1 MTTNNN
7 QGTAHDS
14 VQPYR
19 KQETPFVFSDN
30 GEVIDNTFTS
40 CSTTEDCANHN
51 HYVEQL
57 TNTQLLQSTTT
68 TTEQDCGSYI
78 TRFSNN
84 NSIIGTRATYE
95 SFIAEA
101 ENPAIAQ
108 ICKQLRELDP
118 ENDNYL
124 AAKRILKDELPLYA
138 YCGYNDDNDRSKKK
152 VFESNGNAI
161 IDIDGI
167 SNEEELQ
174 QIVAKILKWDEDTDH
189 TRLLLLHR
197 SPSYHGLRIVFVAN
211 PDLTMVENQIDFFTK
226 LDIPLSYRDKG
237 AHEIKRLS
245 YMVCKDYIFRVYE
258 KLFEGK
264 NTPIQIVTSSTTS
277 IADTTVS
284 STAPICDAVEWAE
297 NVTVDS
303 KLIDEYYKNHGFKR
317 TKTNR
322 HNFDRNYGQDLND
335 LGIQANEVK
344 AYYDAFIA
352 KFKKEGFYFPDDPSE
367 STEGINAVWW
377 GFTHPRDLQ
386 SSSNKNNNASRYDH
400 GDASMPVPYY
410 DCSFDQMI
418 ENFQNVVYQTSKI
431 DEINFPKAMQES
443 LTPIFNNTA
452 MRHLALANVYNILT
466 TASTY
471 LEKVTYAENEDNYG
485 QNICLLTLIEAETSE
500 GKSLAEKVYK
510 LWSAALREEEEQNAE
525 NYRQWKKTVKKAKKE
540 HPDTFDEDDY
550 PAPALPILTI
560 ENMDSTNKGLF
571 DLCQINDG
579 RRVSVFCTEIANLTD
594 SCENKNYG
602 VKASTICQLYDTAPL
617 TEIRSFAKAREMG
630 LPSGVQTATGA
641 VNIVATGVPDS
652 LTKFFNEND
661 VNNGKAS
668 RFNIIEVRKVYDKP
682 YDENGYPVKK
692 LEKMDIIK
700 PVCKIMSLNQG
711 TLVNSTFNALRENF
725 YEAWREYDIKDGK
738 YHYVIDSMKNRAMDQ
753 AHRYA
758 MTLYFMEAATQG
770 KYMRDEGWYN
780 LEGDKLKS
788 APKVSDNVI
797 KLFEYTANHILAT
810 QVRKFGKYMKIKGDS
825 TTVEEVEEQYNNKLS
840 YMPDTFTRTQ
850 FYALYSSKN
859 CAKKELN
866 RYVSNNKVKRL
877 SKNNFQKI

>member
-1 MTTNNN
+1 MSKNIN

-19 KQETPFVFSDN
+19 KQETPFVFSEN

-40 CSTTEDCANHN
+40 CSTTEGSTNHN

-57 TNTQLLQSTTT
+57 TDTQLLHSTTT
-68 TTEQDCGSYI
+68 TTATEQDCGSYI

-95 SFIAEA
+95 SFMAEA
-101 ENPAIAQ
+101 TNPAIAQ

-124 AAKRILKDELPLYA
+124 TAKRILKDELPLYA
-138 YCGYNDDNDRSKKK
+138 YCGYNADNDRSKKK

-161 IDIDGI
+161 IDIDGVY
-167 SNEEELQ
+167 NEKELQ
-174 QIVAKILKWDEDTDH
+174 EIVAKILKWDEDTDH
-189 TRLLLLHR
+189 TKLLLLHR

-211 PDLTMVENQIDFFTK
+211 PNLTMVENQIDFFTN

-237 AHEIKRLS
+237 AHEVKRLS
-245 YMVCKDYIFRVYE
+245 YMVCNDYMFRVSE

-264 NTPIQIVTSSTTS
+264 NTPIK

-284 STAPICDAVEWAE
+284 SSAPICDAVEWAE

-303 KLIDEYYKNHGFKR
+303 NLIDNYYNNHGFKR

-322 HNFDRNYGQDLND
+322 HNFDLKYGQDLND

-377 GFTHPRDLQ
+377 GFTHPKDDIKTHTFDSGNGAL
-386 SSSNKNNNASRYDH
+386 A
-400 GDASMPVPYY
+400 VPYY
-410 DCSFDQMI
+410 GCTFDEMI
-418 ENFQNVVYQTSKI
+418 DNFQNVVYQTSKI
-431 DEINFPKAMQES
+431 DEITFPKVMQES
-443 LTPIFNNTA
+443 LNPILNNTA
-452 MRHLALANVYNILT
+452 MRHLTLANVYNILT
-466 TASTY
+466 TAATY
-471 LEKVTYAENEDNYG
+471 LHRVKYSTSADAYG
-485 QNICLLTLIEAETSE
+485 ESICLLTLVEAETSE
-500 GKSLAEKVYK
+500 GKSLAEKVYR
-510 LWSAALREEEEQNAE
+510 LWAAALKEEEEQNAE
-525 NYRQWKKTVKKAKKE
+525 NYRLWKKMVKKAKKE

-550 PAPALPILTI
+550 PAPEMPILTI
-560 ENMDSTNKGLF
+560 ENMDSTGKGLF

-579 RRVSVFCTEIANLTD
+579 RRLSVFCSEISNLTD

-602 VKASTICQLYDTAPL
+602 VKAATICQLYDTAKL
-617 TEIRSFAKAREMG
+617 TEIRSFAKAKELG
-630 LPSGVQTATGA
+630 LPSGRQEAIGA
-641 VNIVATGVPDS
+641 VNMVATGVPES
-652 LTKFFNEND
+652 LSSFFSKKD

-668 RFNIIEVRKVYDKP
+668 RFNIVEVKKVYNKP
-682 YDENGYPVKK
+682 YNVNTYPDKK
-692 LEKMDIIK
+692 ISEMDIIK
-700 PVCKIMSLNQG
+700 PICRLMSMNRG
-711 TLVNSTFNALRENF
+711 TLVHPVFNQLCSDFFNAWLD
-725 YEAWREYDIKDGK
+725 YDSKDGK
-738 YHYVIDSMKNRAMDQ
+738 YHYVIDSMKNRAMDI
-753 AHRYA
+753 ARRNA
-758 MTLYFMEAATQG
+758 MTLYFMEAASAG
-770 KYMRDEGWYN
+770 KYMTEDGWMN
-780 LEGDKLKS
+780 IDGDKLKS

-810 QVRKFGKYMKIKGDS
+810 QVRKFGKYMKINGDS

-840 YMPDTFTRTQ
+840 YLPDTFTRAQ
-850 FYALYSSKN
+850 FYALYSSEN
-859 CAKKELN
+859 CAKKELC
-866 RYVSNNKVKRL
+866 RFKKNNQIKKL
-877 SKNNFQKI
+877 SKDSFQKI